1 MADEKK
7 IIEIKVELT
16 EGVKEIGR
24 LVSIIDTLNKEQ
36 KDNTKVTDEQKNKYA
51 ENTVALKEYRA
62 QLSTLVRETR
72 NEIKS
77 TSEKL
82 GYIQQL
88 KAQVSNLT
96 LEYERLSQAELQ
108 GSKGGEVLTLLKNK
122 REELSKLEQAYG
134 NYSRNVGNYSSATN
148 QLALNLG
155 MVMKEIPNFA
165 ISARIGIMSLT
176 NNLPMLAE
184 AIKAVRVEQAQLAAE
199 GKKTQSMFSLL
210 GKSVFGLTGIVSI
223 ASALLFAYSDEIL
236 KFVKNLFMA
245 DEATKK
251 LTASQIGL
259 KNATETTQEA
269 LNSGELA
276 DAIKNIN
283 YLEYTL
289 KKSKGSVELQKKAV
303 DEYNKSLGVT
313 FGKVTNVDS
322 ALKLI
327 SKNKDQYIEAV
338 KNMAIANAFFNQTAD
353 NMVKIMQTSIK
364 TNSELLGD
372 EAKGYIKSIEKAQE
386 RLKNGATELKTEYD
400 IAGNKVAKFVA
411 IPENRLRTEVLLATK
426 AYNDAANEERVRQ
439 IGLIEQNNTVA
450 LNKAKDYYNRYAEI
464 VKTEGF
470 TVTEEQKEQ
479 SKKGIEA
486 VNNDIESFLAKIR
499 KEIFDTNKKLI
510 QSGGIDADFQK
521 KFISDYQK
529 LVEEGKRSQESLNEI
544 RMMFRQMAVEDADIE
559 LATAEARGQ
568 STLQL
573 QLNLLDAQRKAE
585 IENARQTG
593 ADIQRIEEYYAA
605 KRQELKRLEL
615 NSALSATGDMFG
627 AVAALFEEN
636 TTEYKVFATAQAL
649 MNTYLGITNALA
661 QTKGGIVAQIAG
673 TIAAAATGFA
683 AVRNIWKVK
692 TDGSQTSA
700 ASGVSGGTGASAAK
714 LPPDTT
720 SKMATP
726 LTGYVSPTGVNGGS
740 AAITSGAAT
749 SISTGSSDVLRALAN
764 LPQPIVTV
772 KDIEIA
778 QKRVKV
784 IDSISKV

>member
-16 EGVKEIGR
+16 DGIKEIGR
-24 LVSIIDTLNKEQ
+24 LVGMIDTLNKAQ
-36 KDNTKVTDEQKNKYA
+36 KDNKRTTEEQRTEYA
-51 ENTVALKEYRA
+51 ANSVALREYRA
-62 QLSTLVRETR
+62 QLSTMVRETR
-72 NEIKS
+72 NEIK
-77 TSEKL
+77 TTNEKL

-165 ISARIGIMSLT
+165 LSARIGIMSLT

-184 AIKAVRVEQAQLAAE
+184 AIKAVRVEQKMMAE
-199 GKKTQSMFSLL
+199 QGKAVPSMFSLIT
-210 GKSVFGLTGIVSI
+210 KSVFGLTGIVSTAMVLVQI
-223 ASALLFAYSDEIL
+223 FGADIIEWAKNAIIGETAADRYAKGIERINMQYERSKLLMDEQVEL
-236 KFVKNLFMA
+236 MRVKG
-245 DEATKK
+245 ATDSEIIKEQIK
-251 LTASQIGL
+251 LENQRWIENEGRELAGL
-259 KNATETTQEA
+259 KNDVTIGKKLNKQRKERLEELRKLEQEHFETTQKLGIKYNTA
-269 LNSGELA
+269 LTKEDIKA
-276 DAIKNIN
+276 EEERIKNTEKAAQDRLKIIKDSFDKQ
-283 YLEYTL
+283 YESYKELEAIL
-289 KKSKGSVELQKKAV
+289 NDIQQS
-303 DEYNKSLGVT
+303 
-313 FGKVTNVDS
+313 
-322 ALKLI
+322 
-327 SKNKDQYIEAV
+327 QYEV
-338 KNMAIANAFFNQTAD
+338 
-353 NMVKIMQTSIK
+353 S
-364 TNSELLGD
+364 SELLK
-372 EAKGYIKSIEKAQE
+372 KGEKDIDAFLESITKKRVYLTKSLDDQ
-386 RLKNGATELKTEYD
+386 LKQQA
-400 IAGNKVAKFVA
+400 
-411 IPENRLRTEVLLATK
+411 
-426 AYNDAANEERVRQ
+426 EEDSVRW
-439 IGLIEQNNTVA
+439 
-450 LNKAKDYYNRYAEI
+450 D
-464 VKTEGF
+464 
-470 TVTEEQKEQ
+470 EEQRRPVEQ
-479 SKKGIEA
+479 GLFNA
-486 VNNDIESFLAKIR
+486 QL
-499 KEIFDTNKKLI
+499 
-510 QSGGIDADFQK
+510 
-521 KFISDYQK
+521 
-529 LVEEGKRSQESLNEI
+529 
-544 RMMFRQMAVEDADIE
+544 E
-559 LATAEARGQ
+559 LDTAEARGQ
-568 STLQL
+568 STLNQ
-573 QLNLLDAQRKAE
+573 QMALLDAQRNAE
-585 IENARQTG
+585 LNNARLTN
-593 ADIQRIEEYYAA
+593 DELQRIEEYYAA
-605 KRQELKRLEL
+605 KRQEIKRQEL

-661 QTKGGIVAQIAG
+661 QTKGGIFAQIAG

-772 KDIEIA
+772 KDIDIA
-778 QKRVKV
+778 TKRVQVVDKLNRV
-784 IDSISKV
+784 